1 MTGVG
6 VHGKARSGQPIKA
19 KSREKGRR
27 FRMEKDFVEIPQPDI
42 PDEVRQVDLP
52 EITET
57 TPHPKPESPQA
68 AKVVAGQATGEQG
81 SGEATEPIG
90 FRP

>member
-68 AKVVAGQATGEQG
+68 ATGVGQATGEQG
-81 SGEATEPIG
+81 SDETTGPIG

>member
-1 MTGVG
+1 
-6 VHGKARSGQPIKA
+6 
-19 KSREKGRR
+19 
-27 FRMEKDFVEIPQPDI
+27 MEKDFVEIPQPDI